1 MSNEFQGYF
10 QKEESR
16 WYQSREFPLELI
28 TKEEKDDVF
37 PEILFTIT
45 EAWERDEGNKKGA
58 GKDTVMNRALR
69 EPGGGEH
76 RTGRL

>member
-1 MSNEFQGYF
+1 MVLEQGIHSGADH
-10 QKEESR
+10 QGRKN
-16 WYQSREFPLELI
+16 
-28 TKEEKDDVF
+28 DVF

-58 GKDTVMNRALR
+58 GKDTMMNRALR
-69 EPGGGEH
+69 ETGGGEH

>member
-1 MSNEFQGYF
+1 MVLEQGVHSGADH
-10 QKEESR
+10 QGRKN
-16 WYQSREFPLELI
+16 
-28 TKEEKDDVF
+28 DVF

-58 GKDTVMNRALR
+58 GKDTMMNRALR
-69 EPGGGEH
+69 ETGRGEH